1 MVRAEANKKSVVI
14 DVLAASFDDN
24 RSVNYV
30 VKQDAKRKNRI
41 RDLAHVKAPFL
52 FIVYVRHFL

>member
-41 RDLAHVKAPFL
+41 RGLT
-52 FIVYVRHFL
+52 VYVRHFL